1 MHMSVCVRV
10 FVCVCVHARVH
21 AHTDR
26 GEENLRSV
34 LVTYLLIECK
44 SV

>member
-10 FVCVCVHARVH
+10 FVCVCVHARAH

-26 GEENLRSV
+26 GEENLHSV
-34 LVTYLLIECK
+34 LVTYSLIECK